1 MSIIDKI
8 FDPNKS
14 FLRKTEGIVDQI
26 NSLEDQMKSLSDSDL
41 SSKTQEF
48 KERLSKGETLD
59 DLLPETFALTREA
72 AKRSIGLRPFDVQM
86 VGAIALHRGMVAE
99 MKTGEGK
106 TLVAVMAAYLNALDG
121 KGVHVVTV
129 NDYLAKRDAKW
140 MEPVY
145 EMLGLKVG
153 FIQSEM
159 DQEERREAYR
169 ADITYGTN
177 TEMGFDYLRDN
188 LAYLPE
194 QRVQREHNYAIIDE
208 VDSILIDEARTPL
221 IISGPSQS
229 SSRLYKQFASLA
241 KKLTRDEDFKI
252 DEKDKTVSLTDKGIT
267 KSEKLLGV
275 ENLYD
280 PANIE
285 YNFHML
291 NALRA
296 LYLYKKDVDY
306 IVRGMEV
313 VIVDEFTGRI
323 LEGRRYSEGLHQA
336 IEAKEGVQI
345 KEESITYATITLQNY
360 FLMYRK
366 IAGMTGTAYTE
377 KEEFDQIYKTKVV
390 MIPTNKP
397 MIRKDMNDL
406 IYRTE
411 QEKYNSIVEDVVK
424 RYEKGQPVLI
434 GTTSIEKNEKL
445 SALLK
450 KRGIPHEVL
459 NAKYH
464 EKEAE
469 IIAKAG
475 QKGAVTVATNMAG
488 RGVDIKLGEGVVE
501 LGGLYVLGTER
512 HESRRI
518 DNQLRGRSG
527 RQGDPG
533 ESRFYMSTEDNLLR
547 IFGGDR
553 MKALMNT
560 LKISE
565 GEPIEHSMLS
575 RLIEQA
581 QKRVEGIHFSI
592 RKHLLELDS
601 VLDRQRN
608 AVYAHRNWI
617 IDGTDVKEHLM
628 EIFEDVIDRRTENYL
643 FDKDMDNWKWDNFS
657 NELKMIFPF
666 FSLDGKSKEDPEKL
680 KSQLMEDVKQN
691 YDLKVKEIG
700 EDRVSQILKY
710 VMLKVIDERW
720 RLHLQE
726 VDLLKESVNLRA
738 YGQKDPVIEFK
749 RESYERFE
757 EMVDGMYDDISAIF
771 FRIVMVD
778 EQKEKERAQKAF
790 SVLQTQ
796 HSDFEISNDTNEKKP
811 ANVNKKKRMR
821 IKR

>member
-1 MSIIDKI
+1 MSIVDKI
-8 FDPNKS
+8 FDPNKR
-14 FLRKTEGIVDQI
+14 FLKKAERIVEEI
-26 NSLEDQMKSLSDSDL
+26 NEFEEKMKSLVNSDFPA
-41 SSKTQEF
+41 KTSEL
-48 KERLSKGETLD
+48 KDRLEKGETLD
-59 DLLPETFALTREA
+59 DLLPEAFALAREA
-72 AKRSIGLRPFDVQM
+72 SKRALGMRPFDVQLM
-86 VGAIALHRGMVAE
+86 GALALHEGKVAE

-106 TLVAVMAAYLNALDG
+106 TLVAVMAVYLNALEG

-129 NDYLAKRDAKW
+129 NDYLAKRDANW
-140 MEPVY
+140 MGPAY
-145 EMLGLKVG
+145 ELLGLKVG
-153 FIQSEM
+153 FLQSEM
-159 DQEERREAYR
+159 NQDERRSAYNC
-169 ADITYGTN
+169 DITYGTN

-194 QRVQREHNYAIIDE
+194 QRVQRGHNYAIVDE

-221 IISGPSQS
+221 IISGPAEN

-241 KKLTRDEDFKI
+241 KKLKKEEDFKI
-252 DEKDKTVSLTDKGIT
+252 DEKQKTVSLNEEGIKKT
-267 KSEKLLGV
+267 ESMLGV

-280 PANIE
+280 PANVE

-296 LYLYKKDVDY
+296 LHLYKKDVDY
-306 IVRGMEV
+306 IVRGNEV

-323 LEGRRYSEGLHQA
+323 LEGRRYNEGLHQA
-336 IEAKEGVQI
+336 IEAKENVQV

-360 FLMYRK
+360 FLMYNK

-377 KEEFDQIYKTKVV
+377 REEFDQIYRMKVA

-411 QEKYNSIVEDVVK
+411 VEKYNAIVEEVAK
-424 RYEKGQPVLI
+424 RHEKGQPVLI

-450 KRGIPHEVL
+450 RKGIPHEIL
-459 NAKYH
+459 NAKNH

-475 QKGAVTVATNMAG
+475 EKNAVTVATNMAG
-488 RGVDIKLGEGVVE
+488 RGVDIKLGEGVVQ
-501 LGGLYVLGTER
+501 LGGLFVLGTER

-533 ESRFYMSTEDNLLR
+533 ESRFYLSTEDNLLR
-547 IFGGDR
+547 IFGGDK
-553 MKALMNT
+553 MKSLMNT
-560 LKISE
+560 LKIAE

-575 RLIEQA
+575 TLIEQA
-581 QKRVEGIHFSI
+581 QKKVEGIHFSI

-608 AVYAHRNWI
+608 AVYSHRNWLL
-617 IDGTDVKEHLM
+617 DGTDVGTHLM
-628 EIFEDVIDRRTENYL
+628 EIFEDVVDRRMENYL
-643 FDKDMDNWKWDNFS
+643 PGKDIDAWNWDTLS

-666 FSLDGKSKEDPEKL
+666 FSLEGKSKEDQEEF
-680 KSQLMEDVKQN
+680 KSQIMKEIKEN
-691 YDLKVKEIG
+691 YDMKVSEVG
-700 EDRVSQILKY
+700 EDRFPQILKY

-757 EMVDGMYDDISAIF
+757 EMVDGMYDDISTIV

-778 EQKEKERAQKAF
+778 EQKEKERAKKSF

-796 HSDFEISNDTNEKKP
+796 HSDFTLTNGKEQEKVDQ
-811 ANVNKKKRMR
+811 AKKKRMR
-821 IKR
+821 VKR

>member
-1 MSIIDKI
+1 MSIVDKI
-8 FDPNKS
+8 FDPNKR
-14 FLRKTEGIVDQI
+14 FLKKAERIVEEI
-26 NSLEDQMKSLSDSDL
+26 NEFEEKMKSLVNSDFPA
-41 SSKTQEF
+41 KTSEL
-48 KERLSKGETLD
+48 KDRLEKGETLD
-59 DLLPETFALTREA
+59 DLLPEAFALAREA
-72 AKRSIGLRPFDVQM
+72 SKRALGMRPFDVQLM
-86 VGAIALHRGMVAE
+86 GALALHEGKVAE

-106 TLVAVMAAYLNALDG
+106 TLVAVMAVYLNALEG

-129 NDYLAKRDAKW
+129 NDYLAKRDANW
-140 MEPVY
+140 MGPAY
-145 EMLGLKVG
+145 ELLGLKVG
-153 FIQSEM
+153 FLQSEM
-159 DQEERREAYR
+159 NQDERRSAYNC
-169 ADITYGTN
+169 DITYGTN

-194 QRVQREHNYAIIDE
+194 QRVQRGHNYAIVDE

-221 IISGPSQS
+221 IISGPAEN

-241 KKLTRDEDFKI
+241 KKLKKEEDFKI
-252 DEKDKTVSLTDKGIT
+252 DEKQKTVSLNEEGIKKT
-267 KSEKLLGV
+267 ESMLGV

-280 PANIE
+280 PANVE

-296 LYLYKKDVDY
+296 LHLYKKDVDY
-306 IVRGMEV
+306 IVRGNEV

-323 LEGRRYSEGLHQA
+323 LEGRRYNEGLHQA
-336 IEAKEGVQI
+336 IEAKENVQV

-360 FLMYRK
+360 FLMYNK

-377 KEEFDQIYKTKVV
+377 REEFDQIYRMKVV

-411 QEKYNSIVEDVVK
+411 VEKYNAIVEEVAK
-424 RYEKGQPVLI
+424 RHEKGQPVLI

-450 KRGIPHEVL
+450 RKGIPHEIL
-459 NAKYH
+459 NAKNH

-475 QKGAVTVATNMAG
+475 EKNAVTVATNMAG
-488 RGVDIKLGEGVVE
+488 RGVDIKLGEGVVQ
-501 LGGLYVLGTER
+501 LGGLFVLGTER

-533 ESRFYMSTEDNLLR
+533 ESRFYLSTEDNLLR
-547 IFGGDR
+547 IFGGDK
-553 MKALMNT
+553 MKSLMNT
-560 LKISE
+560 LKIAE

-575 RLIEQA
+575 TLIEQA
-581 QKRVEGIHFSI
+581 QKKVEGIHFSI

-608 AVYAHRNWI
+608 AVYSHRNWLL
-617 IDGTDVKEHLM
+617 DGTDVGTHLM
-628 EIFEDVIDRRTENYL
+628 EIFEDVVDRRMENYL
-643 FDKDMDNWKWDNFS
+643 PGKDIDAWNWDTLS

-666 FSLDGKSKEDPEKL
+666 FSLEGKSKEDQEEF
-680 KSQLMEDVKQN
+680 KSQIMKEIKEN
-691 YDLKVKEIG
+691 YDMKVSEVG
-700 EDRVSQILKY
+700 EDRFPQILKY

-757 EMVDGMYDDISAIF
+757 EMVDGMYDDISTIV

-778 EQKEKERAQKAF
+778 EQKEKERAKKSF

-796 HSDFEISNDTNEKKP
+796 HSDFTLTNGKEQEKVDQ
-811 ANVNKKKRMR
+811 AKKKRMR
-821 IKR
+821 VKR

>member
-1 MSIIDKI
+1 MSIVDKI
-8 FDPNKS
+8 FDPNRR
-14 FLRKTEGIVDQI
+14 FLKRASKIVEHI
-26 NSLEDQMKSLSDSDL
+26 NELEEDVKKLNDSDFTN
-41 SSKTQEF
+41 KTREF

-59 DLLPETFALTREA
+59 DLLPEAFALVREA
-72 AKRSIGLRPFDVQM
+72 SRRAIGMRPFDVQII
-86 VGAIALHRGMVAE
+86 GAIALHEGKVAE

-106 TLVAVMAAYLNALDG
+106 TLVAVMPAYLNALEG

-129 NDYLAKRDAKW
+129 NDYLAKRDANW
-140 MEPVY
+140 MKPAY
-145 EMLGLKVG
+145 ELLGLSVG
-153 FIQSEM
+153 FLQSEM
-159 DQEERREAYR
+159 DQDQRRAQYNC
-169 ADITYGTN
+169 DITYGTN

-194 QRVQREHNYAIIDE
+194 QRVQRGHNYAIIDE

-221 IISGPSQS
+221 IISGPAEN

-241 KKLTRDEDFKI
+241 KKLKKDEDFKI
-252 DEKDKTVSLTDKGIT
+252 DEKQRTVSLTEAGI
-267 KSEKLLGV
+267 KKIEDLLGIQ
-275 ENLYD
+275 NLYD
-280 PANIE
+280 PSNIE
-285 YNFHML
+285 YNFHIL

-296 LYLYKKDVDY
+296 LHLYKKDVDY
-306 IVRGMEV
+306 IVRGNEV

-336 IEAKEGVQI
+336 IEAKENVQI

-360 FLMYRK
+360 FLMYKK

-377 KEEFDQIYKTKVV
+377 REEFDQIYKMKVV
-390 MIPTNKP
+390 VIPTNKP
-397 MIRKDMNDL
+397 MIRKDMDDL

-411 QEKYNSIVEDVVK
+411 EEKYNAIIEEVTK
-424 RYEKGQPVLI
+424 RYQKGQPVLI

-445 SALLK
+445 SAMLK
-450 KRGIPHEVL
+450 RKGIPHEVL
-459 NAKYH
+459 NAKNH

-475 QKGAVTVATNMAG
+475 QKGSVTVATNMAG

-501 LGGLYVLGTER
+501 LGGLFVLGTER

-533 ESRFYMSTEDNLLR
+533 ESRFYISTEDNLLR

-553 MKALMNT
+553 MKSLMNT
-560 LKISE
+560 LKIAP
-565 GEPIEHSMLS
+565 GQPIEHPMLS

-581 QKRVEGIHFSI
+581 QKKVEGMHFSI

-608 AVYAHRNWI
+608 AVYSHRNWI
-617 IDGTDVKEHLM
+617 LDGTDVREHLT
-628 EIFEDVIDRRTENYL
+628 EIFEDVVDRRIQNYL
-643 FDKDMDNWKWDNFS
+643 SSKDPDEWDWESFS
-657 NELKMIFPF
+657 NELSSIFPF
-666 FSLDGKSKEDPEKL
+666 FSLDGKSKDDIEEL
-680 KSQLMEDVKQN
+680 KSQIMEDLKKN
-691 YDLKVKEIG
+691 YDAKVSEIG
-700 EDRVSQILKY
+700 EERFPQILKY

-726 VDLLKESVNLRA
+726 VDMLKESINLRA

-749 RESYERFE
+749 KESYQRFE
-757 EMVDGMYDDISAIF
+757 EMVDGMYDDISSIV
-771 FRIVMVD
+771 FRIVMID
-778 EQKEKERAQKAF
+778 EQKEKERARKRF

-796 HSDFEISNDTNEKKP
+796 HSDFTLSNGKKDEK
-811 ANVNKKKRMR
+811 AEEAKKKRMR
-821 IKR
+821 VKR

>member
-1 MSIIDKI
+1 MSIVDKI
-8 FDPNKS
+8 FDPNKR
-14 FLRKTEGIVDQI
+14 FLKRASKIVEHI
-26 NSLEDQMKSLSDSDL
+26 NELEEDAKKLNDSDFAN
-41 SSKTQEF
+41 KTKEF

-59 DLLPETFALTREA
+59 DLLPEAFAIVREA
-72 AKRSIGLRPFDVQM
+72 SRRAIGMRPFDVQLM
-86 VGAIALHRGMVAE
+86 GAIALHEGMVAE

-106 TLVAVMAAYLNALDG
+106 TLVAVMPAYLNALEG

-129 NDYLAKRDAKW
+129 NDYLAKRDANW
-140 MEPVY
+140 MKPAY
-145 EMLGLKVG
+145 ELLGLSVG
-153 FIQSEM
+153 FLQSEM
-159 DQEERREAYR
+159 DQDQRRAQYNC
-169 ADITYGTN
+169 DITYGTN

-194 QRVQREHNYAIIDE
+194 QRVQRGHNYAIIDE

-221 IISGPSQS
+221 IISGPAEN

-241 KKLTRDEDFKI
+241 KKLKRDEDFKI
-252 DEKDKTVSLTDKGIT
+252 DEKQRTVSLTEEGI
-267 KSEKLLGV
+267 KKIENLLGIQ
-275 ENLYD
+275 NLYD
-280 PANIE
+280 PSNIE
-285 YNFHML
+285 YNFHIL

-296 LYLYKKDVDY
+296 LHLYKKDVDY
-306 IVRGMEV
+306 IVRGNEV

-336 IEAKEGVQI
+336 IEAKENVQI

-360 FLMYRK
+360 FLMYKK

-377 KEEFDQIYKTKVV
+377 REEFDQIYKMKVV
-390 MIPTNKP
+390 IIPTNKP
-397 MIRKDMNDL
+397 MIRRDMDDL

-411 QEKYNSIVEDVVK
+411 EEKYNAIIEEVTK
-424 RYEKGQPVLI
+424 RYQKGQPILI

-445 SALLK
+445 SAMLK
-450 KRGIPHEVL
+450 RKGIPHEVL
-459 NAKYH
+459 NAKNH

-501 LGGLYVLGTER
+501 LGGLFVLGTER

-533 ESRFYMSTEDNLLR
+533 ESRFYISTEDNLLR

-553 MKALMNT
+553 MKSLMNT
-560 LKISE
+560 LKIAP
-565 GEPIEHSMLS
+565 GQPIEHPMLS

-581 QKRVEGIHFSI
+581 QKKVEGMHFSI

-608 AVYAHRNWI
+608 AVYSHRNWI
-617 IDGTDVKEHLM
+617 LDGTDVREHLM
-628 EIFEDVIDRRTENYL
+628 EIFEDVVDRRIQNYL
-643 FDKDMDNWKWDNFS
+643 SSKDPDEWDWESFS
-657 NELKMIFPF
+657 NELSAIFPF
-666 FSLDGKSKEDPEKL
+666 FSLDGKSKEEVEEL
-680 KSQLMEDVKQN
+680 KSQIMEDLKKN
-691 YDLKVKEIG
+691 YDAKVSEIG
-700 EDRVSQILKY
+700 EERFPQILKY

-726 VDLLKESVNLRA
+726 VDMLKESINLRA

-749 RESYERFE
+749 KESYQRFE
-757 EMVDGMYDDISAIF
+757 EMVDGMYDDISSIV

-778 EQKEKERAQKAF
+778 EQKEKERAKKRF

-796 HSDFEISNDTNEKKP
+796 HSDFTLSNGKKDEKVEE
-811 ANVNKKKRMR
+811 AKKRRMR
-821 IKR
+821 VKR

>member
-8 FDPNKS
+8 FDPNKRFVRRVS
-14 FLRKTEGIVDQI
+14 GIVKEI
-26 NSLEDQMKSLSDSDL
+26 NELEEKMKSLTDTDFPL
-41 SSKTQEF
+41 KTAEL

-59 DLLPETFALTREA
+59 DLLPEAFALAREA
-72 AKRSIGLRPFDVQM
+72 SRRAIGMRPFDVQLM
-86 VGAIALHRGMVAE
+86 GAVALHEGKVAE

-106 TLVAVMAAYLNALDG
+106 TLVAVMAAYLNALEG

-129 NDYLAKRDAKW
+129 NDYLAKRDAHW
-140 MEPVY
+140 MGPAY
-145 EMLGLKVG
+145 ELLGLKVG
-153 FIQSEM
+153 FLQSEM
-159 DQEERREAYR
+159 NQEERRAAYNC
-169 ADITYGTN
+169 DITYGTN

-194 QRVQREHNYAIIDE
+194 QRVQRGHNYAIIDE

-221 IISGPSQS
+221 IISGPAEN

-241 KKLTRDEDFKI
+241 RKLKKDEDFKV
-252 DEKDKTVSLTDKGIT
+252 DEKQKTISLTEEGIKKT
-267 KSEKLLGV
+267 ESLLGV

-296 LYLYKKDVDY
+296 LHLYKKDVDY
-306 IVRGMEV
+306 IVRGNEV

-323 LEGRRYSEGLHQA
+323 LEGRRYNEGLHQA
-336 IEAKEGVQI
+336 IEAKENVQV

-360 FLMYRK
+360 FLMYNK

-377 KEEFDQIYKTKVV
+377 REEFDQIYKMKVV
-390 MIPTNKP
+390 IIPTNKP

-411 QEKYNSIVEDVVK
+411 AEKYDAIVEEVAK
-424 RYEKGQPVLI
+424 RHEKGQPVLI

-450 KRGIPHEVL
+450 RRGIPHEIL
-459 NAKYH
+459 NAKNH

-475 QKGAVTVATNMAG
+475 EKNAVTVATNMAG

-501 LGGLYVLGTER
+501 LGGLFVLGTER

-518 DNQLRGRSG
+518 DNQLRGRAG

-533 ESRFYMSTEDNLLR
+533 ESRFYLSTEDNLLR

-553 MKALMNT
+553 MKSLMNT
-560 LKISE
+560 LKIAQ

-575 RLIEQA
+575 SLIEQA
-581 QKRVEGIHFSI
+581 QKKVEGIHFSI

-617 IDGTDVKEHLM
+617 LDGTDVETHLM
-628 EIFEDVIDRRTENYL
+628 DIFEDVVDRRIENYL
-643 FDKDMDNWKWDNFS
+643 PGKDIDAWNWDALS
-657 NELKMIFPF
+657 NELKNIFPF
-666 FSLDGKSKEDPEKL
+666 FSLDGKSKEDQEEL
-680 KSQLMEDVKQN
+680 KSQIMEEIKAH
-691 YDLKVKEIG
+691 YRAKVSEIG
-700 EDRVSQILKY
+700 EERFPQILKY

-726 VDLLKESVNLRA
+726 VDILKESVNLRA

-749 RESYERFE
+749 KESYERFE
-757 EMVDGMYDDISAIF
+757 EMVDGMYDDISAIV

-778 EQKEKERAQKAF
+778 EQKEKERAKKTF
-790 SVLQTQ
+790 SALQTQ
-796 HSDFEISNDTNEKKP
+796 HSDFTLASGKEQEK
-811 ANVNKKKRMR
+811 VDQTKKKRMR
-821 IKR
+821 VKR

>member
-1 MSIIDKI
+1 MSIVDKI
-8 FDPNKS
+8 FDPNRR
-14 FLRKTEGIVDQI
+14 FLKRASKIVEHI
-26 NSLEDQMKSLSDSDL
+26 NELEEDVKKLNDSDFTN
-41 SSKTQEF
+41 KTREF

-59 DLLPETFALTREA
+59 DLLPEAFALVREA
-72 AKRSIGLRPFDVQM
+72 SRRAIGMRPFDVQII
-86 VGAIALHRGMVAE
+86 GAIALHEGKVAE

-106 TLVAVMAAYLNALDG
+106 TLVAVMPAYLNALEG

-129 NDYLAKRDAKW
+129 NDYLAKRDANW
-140 MEPVY
+140 MKPAY
-145 EMLGLKVG
+145 ELLGLSVG
-153 FIQSEM
+153 FLQSEM
-159 DQEERREAYR
+159 DQDQRRAQYNC
-169 ADITYGTN
+169 DITYGTN

-194 QRVQREHNYAIIDE
+194 QRVQRGHNYAIIDE

-221 IISGPSQS
+221 IISGPAEN

-241 KKLTRDEDFKI
+241 KKLKKDEDFKI
-252 DEKDKTVSLTDKGIT
+252 DEKQRTVSLTEAGI
-267 KSEKLLGV
+267 KKIEDLLGIQ
-275 ENLYD
+275 NLYD
-280 PANIE
+280 PSNIE
-285 YNFHML
+285 YNFHIL

-296 LYLYKKDVDY
+296 LHLYKKDVDY
-306 IVRGMEV
+306 IVRGNEV

-336 IEAKEGVQI
+336 IEAKENVQI

-360 FLMYRK
+360 FLMYKK

-377 KEEFDQIYKTKVV
+377 REEFDQIYKMKVV
-390 MIPTNKP
+390 VIPTNKP
-397 MIRKDMNDL
+397 MIRKDMDDL

-411 QEKYNSIVEDVVK
+411 EEKYNAIIEEITK
-424 RYEKGQPVLI
+424 RYQKGQPVLI

-445 SALLK
+445 SAMLK
-450 KRGIPHEVL
+450 RKGIPHEVL
-459 NAKYH
+459 NAKNH

-475 QKGAVTVATNMAG
+475 QKGSVTVATNMAG

-501 LGGLYVLGTER
+501 LGGLFVLGTER

-533 ESRFYMSTEDNLLR
+533 ESRFYISTEDNLLR

-553 MKALMNT
+553 MKSLMNT
-560 LKISE
+560 LKIAP
-565 GEPIEHSMLS
+565 GQPIEHPMLS

-581 QKRVEGIHFSI
+581 QKKVEGMHFSI

-608 AVYAHRNWI
+608 AVYSHRNWI
-617 IDGTDVKEHLM
+617 LDGTDVREHLT
-628 EIFEDVIDRRTENYL
+628 EIFEDVVDRRIQNYL
-643 FDKDMDNWKWDNFS
+643 SSKDPDEWDWESFS
-657 NELKMIFPF
+657 NELSSIFPF
-666 FSLDGKSKEDPEKL
+666 FSLDGKSKDDIEEL
-680 KSQLMEDVKQN
+680 KSQIMEDLKKN
-691 YDLKVKEIG
+691 YDAKVSEIG
-700 EDRVSQILKY
+700 EERFPQILKY

-726 VDLLKESVNLRA
+726 VDMLKESINLRA

-749 RESYERFE
+749 KESYQRFE
-757 EMVDGMYDDISAIF
+757 EMVDGMYDDISSIV
-771 FRIVMVD
+771 FRIVMID
-778 EQKEKERAQKAF
+778 EQKEKERARKRF

-796 HSDFEISNDTNEKKP
+796 HSDFTLSNGKKDEK
-811 ANVNKKKRMR
+811 AEEAKKKRMR
-821 IKR
+821 VKR

>member
-1 MSIIDKI
+1 MSIVDKI
-8 FDPNKS
+8 FDPNRR
-14 FLRKTEGIVDQI
+14 FLKRASKIVEHI
-26 NSLEDQMKSLSDSDL
+26 NELEEDVKKLNDSDFTN
-41 SSKTQEF
+41 KTQEF

-59 DLLPETFALTREA
+59 DLLPEAFALVREA
-72 AKRSIGLRPFDVQM
+72 SRRAIGMRPFDVQII
-86 VGAIALHRGMVAE
+86 GAIALHEGKVAE

-106 TLVAVMAAYLNALDG
+106 TLVAVMPAYLNALEG

-129 NDYLAKRDAKW
+129 NDYLAKRDANW
-140 MEPVY
+140 MKPAY
-145 EMLGLKVG
+145 ELLGLSVG
-153 FIQSEM
+153 FLQSEM
-159 DQEERREAYR
+159 DQDQRRAQYNC
-169 ADITYGTN
+169 DITYGTN

-194 QRVQREHNYAIIDE
+194 QRVQRGHNYAIIDE

-221 IISGPSQS
+221 IISGPAEN

-241 KKLTRDEDFKI
+241 KKLKKDEDFKI
-252 DEKDKTVSLTDKGIT
+252 DEKQRTVSLTEAGI
-267 KSEKLLGV
+267 KKIEDLLGIQ
-275 ENLYD
+275 NLYD
-280 PANIE
+280 PSNIE
-285 YNFHML
+285 YNFHIL

-296 LYLYKKDVDY
+296 LHLYKKDVDY
-306 IVRGMEV
+306 IVRGNEV

-336 IEAKEGVQI
+336 IEAKENVQI

-360 FLMYRK
+360 FLMYKK

-377 KEEFDQIYKTKVV
+377 REEFDQIYKMKVV
-390 MIPTNKP
+390 VIPTNKP
-397 MIRKDMNDL
+397 MIRKDMDDL

-411 QEKYNSIVEDVVK
+411 EEKYNAIIEEVTK
-424 RYEKGQPVLI
+424 RYQKGQPVLI

-445 SALLK
+445 SAMLK
-450 KRGIPHEVL
+450 RKGIPHEVL
-459 NAKYH
+459 NAKNH

-475 QKGAVTVATNMAG
+475 QKGSVTVATNMAG

-501 LGGLYVLGTER
+501 LGGLFVLGTER

-533 ESRFYMSTEDNLLR
+533 ESRFYISTEDNLLR

-553 MKALMNT
+553 MKSLMNT
-560 LKISE
+560 LKIAP
-565 GEPIEHSMLS
+565 GQPIEHPMLS

-581 QKRVEGIHFSI
+581 QKKVEGMHFSI

-608 AVYAHRNWI
+608 AVYSHRNWI
-617 IDGTDVKEHLM
+617 LDGTDVREHLT
-628 EIFEDVIDRRTENYL
+628 EIFEDVVDRRIQNYL
-643 FDKDMDNWKWDNFS
+643 SSKDPDEWDWESFS
-657 NELKMIFPF
+657 NELSSIFPF
-666 FSLDGKSKEDPEKL
+666 FSLDGKSKDDIEEL
-680 KSQLMEDVKQN
+680 KSQIMEDLKKN
-691 YDLKVKEIG
+691 YDAKVSEIG
-700 EDRVSQILKY
+700 EERFPQILKY

-726 VDLLKESVNLRA
+726 VDMLKESINLRA

-749 RESYERFE
+749 KESYQRFE
-757 EMVDGMYDDISAIF
+757 EMVDGMYDDISSIV
-771 FRIVMVD
+771 FRIVMID
-778 EQKEKERAQKAF
+778 EQKEKERARKRF

-796 HSDFEISNDTNEKKP
+796 HSDFTLSNGKKDEK
-811 ANVNKKKRMR
+811 AEEAKKKRMR
-821 IKR
+821 VKR

>member
-1 MSIIDKI
+1 MSIVDKI
-8 FDPNKS
+8 FDPNKR
-14 FLRKTEGIVDQI
+14 FLKRTSKIVEHI
-26 NSLEDQMKSLSDSDL
+26 NELEEDVKKLKDSDFEN
-41 SSKTQEF
+41 KTQEF

-59 DLLPETFALTREA
+59 DLLPEAFALVREA
-72 AKRSIGLRPFDVQM
+72 ARRAVGMRPFDVQLI
-86 VGAIALHRGMVAE
+86 GAVALHEGMVAE

-106 TLVAVMAAYLNALDG
+106 TLVAVMPAYLNALEG

-129 NDYLAKRDAKW
+129 NDYLAKRDANW
-140 MEPVY
+140 MKPAY
-145 EMLGLKVG
+145 ELLGLSVG
-153 FIQSEM
+153 FLQSEM
-159 DQEERREAYR
+159 DQDQRRAQYNC
-169 ADITYGTN
+169 DITYGTN

-194 QRVQREHNYAIIDE
+194 QRVQRGHNYAIIDE

-221 IISGPSQS
+221 IISGPAEN

-241 KKLTRDEDFKI
+241 RKLKRDEDFKI
-252 DEKDKTVSLTDKGIT
+252 DEKQRTVSLTEDGI
-267 KSEKLLGV
+267 KKIENLLGIQ
-275 ENLYD
+275 NLYD
-280 PANIE
+280 PSNIE
-285 YNFHML
+285 YNFHIL

-296 LYLYKKDVDY
+296 LHLYKKDVDY
-306 IVRGMEV
+306 IVRGNEV

-336 IEAKEGVQI
+336 IEAKENVQI

-360 FLMYRK
+360 FLMYKK

-377 KEEFDQIYKTKVV
+377 REEFDQIYKMKVV
-390 MIPTNKP
+390 VIPTNKP
-397 MIRKDMNDL
+397 MIRRDMDDL

-411 QEKYNSIVEDVVK
+411 EEKYNAIIEEVTK
-424 RYEKGQPVLI
+424 RYQKGQPILI

-445 SALLK
+445 SAMLK
-450 KRGIPHEVL
+450 RKGIPHEVL
-459 NAKYH
+459 NAKNH

-501 LGGLYVLGTER
+501 LGGLFVLGTER

-533 ESRFYMSTEDNLLR
+533 ESRFYISTEDNLLR

-553 MKALMNT
+553 MKSLMNT
-560 LKISE
+560 LKIAP
-565 GEPIEHSMLS
+565 GQPIEHPMLS

-581 QKRVEGIHFSI
+581 QKKVEGMHFSI

-608 AVYAHRNWI
+608 AVYSHRNWI
-617 IDGTDVKEHLM
+617 LDGTDVKEHLT
-628 EIFEDVIDRRTENYL
+628 EIFEDVIDRRIQNYL
-643 FDKDMDNWKWDNFS
+643 SSKDPDEWDWESFS
-657 NELKMIFPF
+657 NELSGIFPF
-666 FSLDGKSKEDPEKL
+666 FSLDGKSKDDIEEL
-680 KSQLMEDVKQN
+680 KSQIMEDLQKN
-691 YDLKVKEIG
+691 YDAKVSEIG
-700 EDRVSQILKY
+700 EERFPQILKY

-726 VDLLKESVNLRA
+726 VDMLKESINLRA

-749 RESYERFE
+749 KESYQRFE
-757 EMVDGMYDDISAIF
+757 EMVDGMYDDISSIV

-778 EQKEKERAQKAF
+778 EQREKERARKRF

-796 HSDFEISNDTNEKKP
+796 HSDFTLSNGKKDEKVEE
-811 ANVNKKKRMR
+811 AKKRRMR
-821 IKR
+821 VKR

>member
-1 MSIIDKI
+1 MSIVDKI
-8 FDPNKS
+8 FDPNKR
-14 FLRKTEGIVDQI
+14 FLKRAERIVEEI
-26 NSLEDQMKSLSDSDL
+26 NEFEEKMKSLVDSDFPA
-41 SSKTQEF
+41 KTAEL
-48 KERLSKGETLD
+48 KDRLEKGETLD
-59 DLLPETFALTREA
+59 DLLPEAFALAREA
-72 AKRSIGLRPFDVQM
+72 SKRALGMRPFDVQLM
-86 VGAIALHRGMVAE
+86 GALALHEGMVAE

-106 TLVAVMAAYLNALDG
+106 TLVAVMAVYLNSLEG

-129 NDYLAKRDAKW
+129 NDYLAKRDANW
-140 MEPVY
+140 MGPAY
-145 EMLGLKVG
+145 ALLGLKVG
-153 FIQSEM
+153 FLQSEM
-159 DQEERREAYR
+159 NQDERRAAYNC
-169 ADITYGTN
+169 DITYGTN

-194 QRVQREHNYAIIDE
+194 QRVQRGHNYAIVDE

-221 IISGPSQS
+221 IISGPAEN

-241 KKLTRDEDFKI
+241 KKLKREEDFKI
-252 DEKDKTVSLTDKGIT
+252 DEKQKTISLTEEGIKKT
-267 KSEKLLGV
+267 ESMLGV
-275 ENLYD
+275 DNLYD
-280 PANIE
+280 PANVE

-296 LYLYKKDVDY
+296 LHLYKKDVDY
-306 IVRGMEV
+306 IVRGNEV

-323 LEGRRYSEGLHQA
+323 LEGRRYNEGLHQA
-336 IEAKEGVQI
+336 IEAKENVQV

-360 FLMYRK
+360 FLMYNK

-377 KEEFDQIYKTKVV
+377 REEFDQIYRMKVV

-411 QEKYNSIVEDVVK
+411 VEKYNAIVEEVA
-424 RYEKGQPVLI
+424 RRHEKGQPVLI

-450 KRGIPHEVL
+450 RKGIPHEIL
-459 NAKYH
+459 NAKNH

-475 QKGAVTVATNMAG
+475 EKNAVTVATNMAG
-488 RGVDIKLGEGVVE
+488 RGVDIKLGEGVVQ
-501 LGGLYVLGTER
+501 LGGLFVLGTER
-512 HESRRI
+512 HEARRI

-533 ESRFYMSTEDNLLR
+533 ESRFYLSTEDNLLR

-553 MKALMNT
+553 MKSLMNT
-560 LKISE
+560 LKIAE

-575 RLIEQA
+575 TLIEQA
-581 QKRVEGIHFSI
+581 QKKVEGIHFSI

-608 AVYAHRNWI
+608 AVYSHRNWLL
-617 IDGTDVKEHLM
+617 DGTDVETHLM
-628 EIFEDVIDRRTENYL
+628 EIFEDVVDRRIENYL
-643 FDKDMDNWKWDNFS
+643 PGKDIDAWNWDTLS

-666 FSLDGKSKEDPEKL
+666 FSLDGKSKEDQEEF
-680 KSQLMEDVKQN
+680 KSQIMKEIKEN
-691 YDLKVKEIG
+691 YDMKVSEVG
-700 EDRVSQILKY
+700 EDHFPQILKY

-757 EMVDGMYDDISAIF
+757 EMVDGMYDDISTIV

-778 EQKEKERAQKAF
+778 EQKEKERAKKSF

-796 HSDFEISNDTNEKKP
+796 HSDFTLANGKEQEKVDQ
-811 ANVNKKKRMR
+811 AKKKRMR
-821 IKR
+821 VKR

>member
-1 MSIIDKI
+1 MSIVDKI
-8 FDPNKS
+8 FDPNKR
-14 FLRKTEGIVDQI
+14 FLKKAERIVEEI
-26 NSLEDQMKSLSDSDL
+26 NEFEEKMKSLVNSDFPA
-41 SSKTQEF
+41 KTSEL
-48 KERLSKGETLD
+48 KDRLEKGETLD
-59 DLLPETFALTREA
+59 DLLPEAFALAREA
-72 AKRSIGLRPFDVQM
+72 SKRALGMRPFDVQLM
-86 VGAIALHRGMVAE
+86 GALALHEGKVAE

-106 TLVAVMAAYLNALDG
+106 TLVAVMAVYLNALEG

-129 NDYLAKRDAKW
+129 NDYLAKRDANW
-140 MEPVY
+140 MGPAY
-145 EMLGLKVG
+145 ELLGLKVG
-153 FIQSEM
+153 FLQSEM
-159 DQEERREAYR
+159 NQDERRSAYNC
-169 ADITYGTN
+169 DITYGTN

-194 QRVQREHNYAIIDE
+194 QRVQRGHNYAIVDE

-221 IISGPSQS
+221 IISGPAEN

-241 KKLTRDEDFKI
+241 KKLKKEEDFKI
-252 DEKDKTVSLTDKGIT
+252 DEKQKTVSLNEEGIKKT
-267 KSEKLLGV
+267 ESMLGV

-280 PANIE
+280 PANVE

-296 LYLYKKDVDY
+296 LHLYKKDVDY
-306 IVRGMEV
+306 IVRGNEV

-323 LEGRRYSEGLHQA
+323 LEGRRYNEGLHQA
-336 IEAKEGVQI
+336 IEAKENVQV

-360 FLMYRK
+360 FLMYNK

-377 KEEFDQIYKTKVV
+377 REEFDQIYRMKVV

-411 QEKYNSIVEDVVK
+411 VEKYNAIVEEVAK
-424 RYEKGQPVLI
+424 RHEKGQPVLI

-450 KRGIPHEVL
+450 RKGIPHEIL
-459 NAKYH
+459 NAKNH

-475 QKGAVTVATNMAG
+475 EKNAVTVATNMAG
-488 RGVDIKLGEGVVE
+488 RGVDIKLGEGVVQ
-501 LGGLYVLGTER
+501 LGGLFVLGTER

-533 ESRFYMSTEDNLLR
+533 ESRFYLSTEDNLLR
-547 IFGGDR
+547 IFGGDK
-553 MKALMNT
+553 MKSLMNT
-560 LKISE
+560 LKIAE

-575 RLIEQA
+575 TLIEQA
-581 QKRVEGIHFSI
+581 QKKVEGIHFSI

-608 AVYAHRNWI
+608 AVYSHRNWLL
-617 IDGTDVKEHLM
+617 DGTDVGTHLM
-628 EIFEDVIDRRTENYL
+628 EIFEDVVDRRMENYL
-643 FDKDMDNWKWDNFS
+643 PGKDIDAWNWDTLS

-666 FSLDGKSKEDPEKL
+666 FSLEGKSKEDQEEF
-680 KSQLMEDVKQN
+680 KSQIMKEIKEN
-691 YDLKVKEIG
+691 YDMKVSEVG
-700 EDRVSQILKY
+700 EDRFPQSLKY

-757 EMVDGMYDDISAIF
+757 EMVDGMYDDISTIV

-778 EQKEKERAQKAF
+778 EQKEKERAKKSF

-796 HSDFEISNDTNEKKP
+796 HSDFTLTNGKEQEKVDQ
-811 ANVNKKKRMR
+811 AKKKRMR
-821 IKR
+821 VKR

>member
-1 MSIIDKI
+1 MSIVDKI
-8 FDPNKS
+8 FDPNKR
-14 FLRKTEGIVDQI
+14 FLKKAERIVEEI
-26 NSLEDQMKSLSDSDL
+26 NEFEEKMKSLVNSDFPA
-41 SSKTQEF
+41 KTSEL
-48 KERLSKGETLD
+48 KDRLEKGETLD
-59 DLLPETFALTREA
+59 DLLPEAFALAREA
-72 AKRSIGLRPFDVQM
+72 SKRALGMRPFDVQLM
-86 VGAIALHRGMVAE
+86 GALALHEGKVAE

-106 TLVAVMAAYLNALDG
+106 TLVAVMAVYLNALEG

-129 NDYLAKRDAKW
+129 NDYLAKRDANW
-140 MEPVY
+140 MGPAY
-145 EMLGLKVG
+145 ELLGLKVG
-153 FIQSEM
+153 FLQSEM
-159 DQEERREAYR
+159 NQDERRSAYNC
-169 ADITYGTN
+169 DITYGTN

-194 QRVQREHNYAIIDE
+194 QRVQRGHNYAIVDE

-221 IISGPSQS
+221 IISGPAEN

-241 KKLTRDEDFKI
+241 KKLKKEEDFKI
-252 DEKDKTVSLTDKGIT
+252 DEKQKTVSLNEEGIKKT
-267 KSEKLLGV
+267 ESMLGV

-280 PANIE
+280 PANVE

-296 LYLYKKDVDY
+296 LHLYKKDVDY
-306 IVRGMEV
+306 IVRGNEV

-323 LEGRRYSEGLHQA
+323 LEGRRYNEGLHQA
-336 IEAKEGVQI
+336 IEAKENVQV

-360 FLMYRK
+360 FLMYNK

-377 KEEFDQIYKTKVV
+377 REEFDQIYRMKVV

-411 QEKYNSIVEDVVK
+411 VEKYNAIVEEVAK
-424 RYEKGQPVLI
+424 RHEKGQPVLI

-450 KRGIPHEVL
+450 RKGIPHEIL
-459 NAKYH
+459 NAKNH

-475 QKGAVTVATNMAG
+475 EKNAVTVATNMAG
-488 RGVDIKLGEGVVE
+488 RGVDIKLGEGVVQ
-501 LGGLYVLGTER
+501 LGGLFVLGTER

-533 ESRFYMSTEDNLLR
+533 ESRFYLSTEDNLLR
-547 IFGGDR
+547 IFGGDK
-553 MKALMNT
+553 MKSLMNT
-560 LKISE
+560 LKIAE

-575 RLIEQA
+575 TLIEQA
-581 QKRVEGIHFSI
+581 QKKVEGIHFSI

-608 AVYAHRNWI
+608 AVYSHRNWLL
-617 IDGTDVKEHLM
+617 DGTDVGTHLM
-628 EIFEDVIDRRTENYL
+628 EIFEDVVDRRMENYL
-643 FDKDMDNWKWDNFS
+643 PGKDIDAWNWDTLS

-666 FSLDGKSKEDPEKL
+666 FSLDGKSKEDQEEF
-680 KSQLMEDVKQN
+680 KSQIMKEIKEN
-691 YDLKVKEIG
+691 YDMKVSEVG
-700 EDRVSQILKY
+700 EDRFPQILKY

-757 EMVDGMYDDISAIF
+757 EMVDGMYDDISTIV

-778 EQKEKERAQKAF
+778 EQKEKERAKKSF

-796 HSDFEISNDTNEKKP
+796 HSDFTLTNGKEQEKVDQ
-811 ANVNKKKRMR
+811 AKKKRMR
-821 IKR
+821 VKR